1 MAMYSIFNHLNR
13 NDLAELSLAQLFF
26 QRSLSLLP
34 MFIDVAIV
42 KHLDVLYLYWF
53 RYLEHRLFFC
63 FKTKTE
69 YFGDIR
75 VMWCLEMS
83 SPDAII
89 G

>member
-1 MAMYSIFNHLNR
+1 MAMYSIFNNLNR

-53 RYLEHRLFFC
+53 RYLEHRLFFVLRQKLSISATFASC
-63 FKTKTE
+63 GV
-69 YFGDIR
+69 YR
-75 VMWCLEMS
+75 CRRQMQ
-83 SPDAII
+83 
-89 G
+89 